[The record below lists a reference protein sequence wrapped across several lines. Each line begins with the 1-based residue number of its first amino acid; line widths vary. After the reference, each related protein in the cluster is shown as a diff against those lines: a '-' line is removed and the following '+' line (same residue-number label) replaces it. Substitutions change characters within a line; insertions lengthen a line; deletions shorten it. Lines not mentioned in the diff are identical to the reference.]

1 MPTPST
7 SPTVPDRP
15 GLSPSLHPEQTEVLE
30 RVCFD
35 LFETQL
41 AGAIVINHNNRVV
54 WISRRYARLLGLAST
69 IEALGQNVSQL
80 LPQTRLPEVVRSGE
94 AQFLDFMGYRDKTF
108 VVSRLPVRDDQG
120 QVIGAAGLLLYETW
134 QPLKPLV
141 DKFAV
146 LQSTLSKARDARHKQ
161 RQTRYTLADI
171 VGDSEACRRMKKLAR
186 RAADL
191 DTTVLLLGETG
202 TGKELLAQSIHA
214 DSLRTNKPFVA
225 LNVAA
230 IPETLLEAEFFGAAP
245 GAYTGAD
252 RRGRDGKF
260 KVANGGTLFLDE
272 IGDMTLPLQAKL
284 LRVLQEQEIEPLGSN
299 TLEKI
304 DVRIIAATSR
314 DLAAMVAAGQFRAD
328 LYYRLNVLPIPLPP
342 LRERKED
349 IPVLAKTMLEDISR
363 RCGYPPR
370 RLTPAALDWLT
381 AQDWPGNIREL
392 RNVLEQASM
401 LSEGEL
407 DTSSFTSTPPRSG
420 TIRPLAATLAEAEC
434 AALKDALAAT
444 GGNKSEAARLL
455 GLGRATLYEK
465 LALHGIR

>member
-1 MPTPST
+1 MPTTLT

-15 GLSPSLHPEQTEVLE
+15 GLSPSLLPEQTEVLE

-146 LQSTLSKARDARHKQ
+146 LQSTLSKARDARNKQ

-171 VGDSEACRRMKKLAR
+171 VGDSDACRRMKKLAR

-349 IPVLAKTMLEDISR
+349 IPILAKTMLDDISR

-381 AQDWPGNIREL
+381 VQDWPGNIREL